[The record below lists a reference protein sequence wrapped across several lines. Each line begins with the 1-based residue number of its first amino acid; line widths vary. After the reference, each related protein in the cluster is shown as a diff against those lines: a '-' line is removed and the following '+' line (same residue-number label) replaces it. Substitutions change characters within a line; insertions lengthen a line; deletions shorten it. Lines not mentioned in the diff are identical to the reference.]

1 MMRNHTGK
9 VELILTADVKYQPV
23 TILLE
28 KDKILY
34 IMWTVNIVF
43 VIAINQQASN
53 IAI

>member
-9 VELILTADVKYQPV
+9 VELILTADVVYQPV
-23 TILLE
+23 TILLQ